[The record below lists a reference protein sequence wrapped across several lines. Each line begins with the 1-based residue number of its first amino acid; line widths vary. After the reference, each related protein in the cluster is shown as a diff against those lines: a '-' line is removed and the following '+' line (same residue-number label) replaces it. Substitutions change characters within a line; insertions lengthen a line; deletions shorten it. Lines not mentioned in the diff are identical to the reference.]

1 MKRQTFIVLAAG
13 EGKRMKSKYSKVVQ
27 KIMGKPMI
35 LYLID
40 EIEKNFE
47 DSEIVVVVGNK
58 KEDVCKV
65 LEGRNVKF
73 AHQEKQLGTA
83 HAVMCAMDMVSKQ
96 AEDVFVLYGD
106 APFIKADT
114 LKRISEKRK
123 KENASLCLLTAI
135 FENPYGYGRIISDEN
150 GNVLKIVEEKDATD
164 EQKQIKE
171 INPGFYCFVR
181 DALEDVLAK
190 IDNNNSQHEYYLT
203 DSIEILNREGKKVV
217 KILCDDNFEVMGI
230 NSRYELFLAEQE
242 LKVRINKK
250 HLAEGVQMI
259 DMYSVYIH
267 PDVQIGKDT
276 VIYPGTFIL
285 GNTTIGEECVI
296 GPNSYIVNSKIGN
309 KCHVWFSVIE
319 DSKIK
324 DNVKVGPYAHLRPN
338 SILEEGVK
346 IGNFVEVKNSKV
358 GRNTK
363 SAHLTYIGDADIGE
377 NVNLGCGTI
386 FVNYDGYKKHR
397 TVVEDNAFIGCNSNL
412 VAPVKIGKNA
422 YIAAG
427 STITDDVPADALAI
441 ARERQTIK
449 EGWVLRR
456 KKMYESHNNK

>member
-58 KEDVCKV
+58 KEDVRKV

-73 AHQEKQLGTA
+73 AYQEKQLGTA
-83 HAVMCAMDMVSKQ
+83 HAVMCAIDMVSKQ

-171 INPGFYCFVR
+171 INPGFYCFAR
-181 DALEDVLAK
+181 DALKDVLAK

-203 DSIEILNREGKKVV
+203 DSIEILNKEGKKVV
-217 KILCDDNFEVMGI
+217 KIACDDNFEVMGI

-242 LKVRINKK
+242 LKIRINKK

-309 KCHVWFSVIE
+309 KCYVWFSVIE
-319 DSKIK
+319 DSEIK

-338 SILEEGVK
+338 SFLEEGVK

-412 VAPVKIGKNA
+412 IAPVKIGKNA

-456 KKMYESHNNK
+456 KQMYEGNNNK

>member
-1 MKRQTFIVLAAG
+1 MKKQTFIVLAAG

-40 EIEKNFE
+40 EIQKNFE
-47 DSEIVVVVGNK
+47 GSQIIVVVGNK
-58 KEDVCKV
+58 KEDVYRV
-65 LEGRNVKF
+65 LDGRNIEF
-73 AHQEKQLGTA
+73 AHQKKQLGTA
-83 HAVMCAMDMVSKQ
+83 HAVMCAMDIVSKE

-171 INPGFYCFVR
+171 INPGFYCFAK

-203 DSIEILNREGKKVV
+203 DSIEILNKEGKKVV
-217 KILCDDNFEVMGI
+217 KIACDDNFEVMGI

-242 LKVRINKK
+242 LKIRINKK

-296 GPNSYIVNSKIGN
+296 GPNSYIVNSRIGN

-319 DSKIK
+319 DSEIK

-397 TVVEDNAFIGCNSNL
+397 TIVEDNAFIGCNSNL
-412 VAPVKIGKNA
+412 IAPVRIGKNA

-441 ARERQTIK
+441 ARERQTVK

-456 KKMYESHNNK
+456 KQMYEGNNNK

>member
-47 DSEIVVVVGNK
+47 NSEIVVVVGNK

-73 AHQEKQLGTA
+73 AYQEKQLGTA

-96 AEDVFVLYGD
+96 AEDVFVLYAD

-171 INPGFYCFVR
+171 INPGFYCFAR

-203 DSIEILNREGKKVV
+203 DSIEILNKEGKKVV
-217 KILCDDNFEVMGI
+217 KIACDDNFEVMGI

-242 LKVRINKK
+242 LKIRINKK

-319 DSKIK
+319 DSEIK

>member
-1 MKRQTFIVLAAG
+1 
-13 EGKRMKSKYSKVVQ
+13 
-27 KIMGKPMI
+27 
-35 LYLID
+35 
-40 EIEKNFE
+40 
-47 DSEIVVVVGNK
+47 
-58 KEDVCKV
+58 
-65 LEGRNVKF
+65 
-73 AHQEKQLGTA
+73 
-83 HAVMCAMDMVSKQ
+83 
-96 AEDVFVLYGD
+96 
-106 APFIKADT
+106 
-114 LKRISEKRK
+114 
-123 KENASLCLLTAI
+123 
-135 FENPYGYGRIISDEN
+135 
-150 GNVLKIVEEKDATD
+150 
-164 EQKQIKE
+164 
-171 INPGFYCFVR
+171 
-181 DALEDVLAK
+181 
-190 IDNNNSQHEYYLT
+190 
-203 DSIEILNREGKKVV
+203 
-217 KILCDDNFEVMGI
+217 
-230 NSRYELFLAEQE
+230 
-242 LKVRINKK
+242 
-250 HLAEGVQMI
+250 MI

-267 PDVQIGKDT
+267 PDVDIGKDT

-319 DSKIK
+319 ESEIK
-324 DNVKVGPYAHLRPN
+324 DNVKIGPYAHLRPN
-338 SILEEGVK
+338 NILEEGVK

-449 EGWVLRR
+449 EGWVLKR
-456 KKMYESHNNK
+456 KKMYENHNNK